1 MSHIVVERQ
10 HSLERDVVRA
20 LAEEL
25 AESLSRQ
32 YDIRYRWHDDV
43 IVFKRTGA
51 HGRVIVDAGRVRVE
65 LDLGFLLMAFERT
78 IRDEIENTLDEKLN
92 A

>member
-10 HSLERDVVRA
+10 HSLERDVVRSI
-20 LAEEL
+20 AEEL

-32 YDIRYRWHDDV
+32 YDIRYRWNDDV
-43 IVFKRTGA
+43 LVFKRVGA
-51 HGRVIVDAGRVRVE
+51 HGRVIVDAKRVRVE

-78 IRDEIENTLDEKLN
+78 IKDEIETTLDDTLN